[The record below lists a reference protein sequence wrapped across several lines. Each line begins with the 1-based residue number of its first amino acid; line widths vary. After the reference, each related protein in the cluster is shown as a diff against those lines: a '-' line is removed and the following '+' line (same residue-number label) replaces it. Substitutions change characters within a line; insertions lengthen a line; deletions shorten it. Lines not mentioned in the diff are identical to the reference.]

1 MINFHFDF
9 LVIWKNLGVLG
20 RGLTVTIEF
29 TVICI
34 LLGSALGFLLAL
46 ARTSSI
52 NALSRASA
60 GYVEIFRGTPVL
72 IQLFWIFFC
81 LPLVLGIGLSNCAS
95 SIVALTLF
103 MGAISSETFRSALKS
118 IPKEHHDASTALG
131 LSAFQRIRYIVFPQA
146 IRFAISN
153 LLSNSV
159 SLFKESSLVSAV
171 GMVDLMYIGQ
181 TISNRTARPLEIL
194 TAVAFLYFV
203 VAFPATRLVS
213 FIERR
218 LIKQAGG

>member
-60 GYVEIFRGTPVL
+60 GYVEIFRGRPVL
-72 IQLFWIFFC
+72 IQLFWILFC

-103 MGAISSETFRSALKS
+103 MGAIITLK
-118 IPKEHHDASTALG
+118 P
-131 LSAFQRIRYIVFPQA
+131 
-146 IRFAISN
+146 
-153 LLSNSV
+153 SV
-159 SLFKESSLVSAV
+159 L
-171 GMVDLMYIGQ
+171 
-181 TISNRTARPLEIL
+181 P
-194 TAVAFLYFV
+194 
-203 VAFPATRLVS
+203 
-213 FIERR
+213 
-218 LIKQAGG
+218 